1 MVTLSHLIH
10 VNKLLIAKKPI
21 RGLPTPAAAINEQ
34 KPVFT
39 AGIPFLFTPV
49 LSHFF
54 PPSPSP
60 QLLQPRLGDMKFIF
74 IINFHWTSLIS
85 LFQAM
90 LLVQILTCQGINRE
104 QMIKRTYVT
113 LFISFPLL
121 SILGVFH
128 RSRVLCPPFL
138 SRWFLNITIYL
149 EKFKTKNNF
158 CECQNNLYVKKLSG
172 LFCLKTFI

>member
-1 MVTLSHLIH
+1 
-10 VNKLLIAKKPI
+10 
-21 RGLPTPAAAINEQ
+21 
-34 KPVFT
+34 
-39 AGIPFLFTPV
+39 
-49 LSHFF
+49 
-54 PPSPSP
+54 
-60 QLLQPRLGDMKFIF
+60 
-74 IINFHWTSLIS
+74 
-85 LFQAM
+85 M

-104 QMIKRTYVT
+104 QMIKRTYIT

-158 CECQNNLYVKKLSG
+158 CECQNNICEKTIRPVLLKNFYFEFWMNRSALSTHPSLHNHILSSKVLEIVTFNYWNTNLYYAVVASIHQVPSSYFLQSSA
-172 LFCLKTFI
+172 

>member
-10 VNKLLIAKKPI
+10 SFTHCHKANQKFADTSSRNKW
-21 RGLPTPAAAINEQ
+21 TE
-34 KPVFT
+34 
-39 AGIPFLFTPV
+39 AGFYSRHPFPF
-49 LSHFF
+49 H
-54 PPSPSP
+54 PSP
-60 QLLQPRLGDMKFIF
+60 L
-74 IINFHWTSLIS
+74 S
-85 LFQAM
+85 LFPSLTLPSAPATQARRYEIHIHHFIELLSYHCFKAM

-158 CECQNNLYVKKLSG
+158 CECQNNLYVKKLPG
-172 LFCLKTFI
+172 RFCLKTFI

>member
-1 MVTLSHLIH
+1 
-10 VNKLLIAKKPI
+10 
-21 RGLPTPAAAINEQ
+21 
-34 KPVFT
+34 
-39 AGIPFLFTPV
+39 
-49 LSHFF
+49 
-54 PPSPSP
+54 
-60 QLLQPRLGDMKFIF
+60 
-74 IINFHWTSLIS
+74 
-85 LFQAM
+85 M

-172 LFCLKTFI
+172 LFCLKNLFRILNEQVCIKYSPFTTQSSLAKQSPGNRYL